1 MNNAEFKK
9 SETFVKLITPMHP
22 LDLAGMPQVFR
33 VTAIERGELASGT
46 VETAIL
52 FHEQASLTV
61 RYKSDLSVRPINIGD
76 LVSPRWLNPTTSA
89 GGALNIKY
97 LLPVD
102 RPNADENLFLSVP
115 HEWVRD
121 RNLLREAACLMQ
133 ALPLPYRHLF
143 NAIFWDGGRFQ
154 SFCTAPGAL
163 GSSEAADNGTLRH
176 AVEVAGQILKKTGSH
191 RLGFDAVAIL
201 AGFLQDAGRFNDAQC
216 CRPPRDGMALSGQ
229 YRRITVIEWIAKA
242 RVQWHLSI
250 PNDQYSALM
259 RHLVPGQQK
268 PSLREKVDSVA

>member
-1 MNNAEFKK
+1 MNNAEFKN

-33 VTAIERGELASGT
+33 VTAIEQDMLESGT

-52 FHEQASLTV
+52 FHEQAALTV
-61 RYKSDLSVRPINIGD
+61 RYGTDPTTRPIAIGD
-76 LVSPRWLNPTTSA
+76 LVSPRWLNPTTSES
-89 GGALNIKY
+89 GALNIRY

-121 RNLLREAACLMQ
+121 RGLLREAASLMQ

-154 SFCTAPGAL
+154 SFCTA
-163 GSSEAADNGTLRH
+163 NGTLRH
-176 AVEVAGQILKKTGSH
+176 AVEVAGEILNKTGSH

-201 AGFLQDAGRFNDAQC
+201 AGFLQDAGQFDDAQC
-216 CRPPRDGMALSGQ
+216 SQTQTDRTVPSGQ

-259 RHLVPGQQK
+259 RHLLPAQQK
-268 PSLREKVDSVA
+268 PTLREKAESAA